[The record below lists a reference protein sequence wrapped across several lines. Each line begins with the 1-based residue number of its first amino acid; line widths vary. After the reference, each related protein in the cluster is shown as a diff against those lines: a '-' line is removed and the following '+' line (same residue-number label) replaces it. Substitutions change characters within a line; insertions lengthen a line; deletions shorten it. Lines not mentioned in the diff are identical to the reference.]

1 MKPLDLV
8 FFGHFSIDRISY
20 KGEVTEETFLGGGV
34 TYGPL
39 TAKAFDS
46 RKEIGIV
53 SVIGNDFKHEI
64 NEFLKEI
71 GVDKRGIRQLE
82 SSTTSFKL
90 TPNGNRRNIC
100 LRAKAPDLEFSQV
113 PKDYFS
119 GKTFMLSPIC
129 NEIHFEFVRLLNARV
144 EGIIGLDVQG
154 FIRSFDSEGYL
165 SERKSQESI
174 DLVYRII
181 DELDE
186 RLIFKASHYEAE
198 IITGISDPFK
208 SIKELCRNDAIII
221 ITLGENGSLI
231 LQKNHKIIEI
241 PAFQP
246 NQIQDPTGAGDAY
259 MASFLLEYSES
270 EKRDLKHTGIVASAA
285 VSFLLEEKGP
295 HGVKPRKTVFK
306 RIKEKKYLKFQ
317 NDNE

>member
-20 KGEVTEETFLGGGV
+20 KGEDRVALGGAV
-34 TYGPL
+34 TYGPS

-53 SVIGNDFKHEI
+53 SVIGNDFKPEY
-64 NEFLKEI
+64 NELLKEI
-71 GVDKRGIRQLE
+71 GVDIRGVRQLG
-82 SSTTSFKL
+82 SSTTSFTL
-90 TPNGNRRNIC
+90 TYNGNRRLC

-165 SERKSQESI
+165 SERNSQESI

-186 RLIFKASHYEAE
+186 RLIFKASVYEAK
-198 IITGISDPFK
+198 IITGKSNPFK
-208 SIKELCRNDAIII
+208 SIEELCRNDAIII
-221 ITLGENGSLI
+221 ITLGKYGSLI
-231 LQKNHKIIEI
+231 LQKNHKVIKI
-241 PAFQP
+241 PAFKP
-246 NQIQDPTGAGDAY
+246 YQIQDPTGAGDAY
-259 MASFLLEYSES
+259 MASFLLEYSDS
-270 EKRDLKHTGIVASAA
+270 EKRDLKHSGIVASAA
-285 VSFLLEEKGP
+285 VSFLLEEKGRR
-295 HGVKPRKTVFK
+295 GVKKRKTVYK
-306 RIKEKKYLKFQ
+306 RIKEQKYLKFQ
-317 NDNE
+317 YDNE

>member
-1 MKPLDLV
+1 MKPLDLI
-8 FFGHFSIDRISY
+8 FFGHFSRDRIFY
-20 KGEVTEETFLGGGV
+20 KDKDRVALGGGV

-53 SVIGNDFKHEI
+53 SVIGNDFKPEI
-64 NEFLKEI
+64 NKFLKKI

-82 SSTTSFKL
+82 SSTTSFTL
-90 TPNGNRRNIC
+90 TYNSNGRNIR

-144 EGIIGLDVQG
+144 EGIIGLDIQG
-154 FIRSFDSEGYL
+154 FIRRFDSEGYL
-165 SERKSQESI
+165 SERNSQESI

-186 RLIFKASHYEAE
+186 RLIFKASVYEAE

-221 ITLGENGSLI
+221 ITRGKKGSLI

-246 NQIQDPTGAGDAY
+246 SQIQDETGAGDAY
-259 MASFLLEYSES
+259 MASFLLKYSDS

>member
-8 FFGHFSIDRISY
+8 FFGHFAIDRISD
-20 KGEVTEETFLGGGV
+20 KDEDRVALGGGV
-34 TYGPL
+34 TYGPS

-53 SVIGNDFKHEI
+53 SVIGNDFKPKY

-71 GVDKRGIRQLE
+71 GVDIRGVRQLE

-90 TPNGNRRNIC
+90 TYNGKRNII
-100 LRAKAPDLEFSQV
+100 LRAKAPDLEFSQI

-119 GKTFMLSPIC
+119 GKAFMLNPIC

-154 FIRSFDSEGYL
+154 FIRSLDSEGYL
-165 SERKSQESI
+165 SERNSQESI

-186 RLIFKASHYEAE
+186 RLIFKASVDEAT
-198 IITGISDPFK
+198 IITGKSDPFK
-208 SIKELCRNDAIII
+208 SIDELCRNDAIII
-221 ITLGENGSLI
+221 ITRGKYGSLI
-231 LQKNHKIIEI
+231 LQKNHKVIEI

-259 MASFLLEYSES
+259 MASFLLEYSDS
-270 EKRDLKHTGIVASAA
+270 EKRDLKHSGIVASAA

-295 HGVKPRKTVFK
+295 WGVKPRKTVYK
-306 RIKEKKYLKFQ
+306 RMKEKKYLKFQ